1 MFGVYTGV
9 GGYSSIPVCFCY
21 CRRRRRRR
29 RRRRCCF
36 VSNSLLS
43 LPLVVLLSNIPFAAI
58 LFFFLCVSFSPI
70 RLISRHSL
78 KISGTN
84 FTTQLEF
91 LLLVRTD
98 QTGW

>member
-9 GGYSSIPVCFCY
+9 GGYFSSIPVCFCY

-29 RRRRCCF
+29 RCF

-43 LPLVVLLSNIPFAAI
+43 LPLVVLLSHIPFAAI
-58 LFFFLCVSFSPI
+58 LFFFLYVSFSPI

-84 FTTQLEF
+84 FTKQLEF

-98 QTGW
+98 QKGW